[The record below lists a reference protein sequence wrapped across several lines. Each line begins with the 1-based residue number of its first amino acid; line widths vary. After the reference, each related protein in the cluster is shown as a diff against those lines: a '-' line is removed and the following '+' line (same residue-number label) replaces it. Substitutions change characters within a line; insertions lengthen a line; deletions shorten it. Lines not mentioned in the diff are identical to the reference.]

1 MKHFS
6 KTTLRTLVLSA
17 TMALALAA
25 TANAADTGIITGDV
39 VNVRKGP
46 GTSYDRV
53 ELLAAGRQVN
63 VLGIE
68 NGWYHISWNDS
79 KGYVLSDYLS
89 LSDGA
94 SVSAETTNATVTG
107 GTTINV
113 RTGPGTGY
121 SRLTMVG
128 TGKRVTVLGKS
139 GDWYHISFDGK
150 TGYILTDYLI
160 EDGSSAPTPSSSATS
175 VPVASASANATVKG
189 GSSVNVR
196 TGPGK
201 SYSRVTTVGTGK
213 RVELLGSE
221 SGWYKITFDGKTG
234 YIHPDYLTPDDASMV
249 IMPEPDPAPA
259 IETTASAIEAAD
271 VSAASSESSSE
282 GTNGI
287 ITGGT
292 INVRTGPG
300 TEYERITRVSTGK
313 RVTVLGS
320 ESGWYKIT
328 FDGTTG
334 YVLGDYLFEGDSLP
348 ASSVGEQVVALAMQ
362 YLGTPYVY
370 GGSSPSGFDCSG
382 FTMYLYKQFGY
393 SLSHSASAQYANI
406 DHKVSKSELQPG
418 DLVYFTSPGNGG
430 RINHAALY
438 IGDGKII
445 HARLSIGQVYIN
457 SLSESYY
464 TTNYVG
470 AARVL

>member
-6 KTTLRTLVLSA
+6 KETLRTLVLSA
-17 TMALALAA
+17 ALTLALAA
-25 TANAADTGIITGDV
+25 TASATDTGIITGDV

-46 GTSYDRV
+46 GTNYDRV

-68 NGWYHISWNDS
+68 NGWYHISWNNS
-79 KGYVLSDYLS
+79 KGYVLSDYVS
-89 LSDGA
+89 LSSGSTVA
-94 SVSAETTNATVTG
+94 AAEAANATVTG

-113 RTGPGTGY
+113 RSGPGTGY
-121 SRLTMVG
+121 SRITMVG
-128 TGKRVTVLGKS
+128 AGKRVTVLDKS
-139 GDWYHISFDGK
+139 GDWYHIS
-150 TGYILTDYLI
+150 
-160 EDGSSAPTPSSSATS
+160 
-175 VPVASASANATVKG
+175 
-189 GSSVNVR
+189 
-196 TGPGK
+196 
-201 SYSRVTTVGTGK
+201 
-213 RVELLGSE
+213 
-221 SGWYKITFDGKTG
+221 FDGKTG
-234 YIHPDYLTPDDASMV
+234 YIHPDYLTPDDASLA
-249 IMPEPDPAPA
+249 IEPAPVPLA
-259 IETTASAIEAAD
+259 ETVTQAVEAAP
-271 VSAASSESSSE
+271 ASSASFEPADE
-282 GTNGI
+282 GANGI

-300 TEYERITRVSTGK
+300 TEYERVARVSTGK

-320 ESGWYKIT
+320 ENGWYKIT

-348 ASSVGEQVVALAMQ
+348 ASDVGEQIAALAMQ

-406 DHKVSKSELQPG
+406 AHKVSKSELQPG

-445 HARLSIGQVYIN
+445 HARMSIGRVYIN

-464 TTNYVG
+464 ATNYVG